1 MTIII
6 VITIKR
12 RIYTNNCMRISN
24 NKHQVSCATHRE
36 DKGIHCSISHDLW
49 GIEVPLVSQVIIRVI
64 SCW

>member
-1 MTIII
+1 
-6 VITIKR
+6 
-12 RIYTNNCMRISN
+12 MRTSN

-49 GIEVPLVSQVIIRVI
+49 GVEVPLVSQVIIRVI